1 MINYN
6 NPKLHLAAISFAL
19 YILFAL
25 ASGQLALL
33 ALLATGLLLAYSLLV
48 NHDNFRAMMP
58 GFLAQNFDLM
68 IPTLAGIFWAISL
81 WLTDAPQPVL
91 FAIITMTLIAAA
103 LISFQDE
110 FESSSG
116 FVAIPL
122 VSLCIYLLVVPESSM
137 VILALGVVITTG
149 LLFAA
154 VHFKHLLPHIED
166 NSKKADQLPDA
177 VSNQLEEKEKYLGK
191 IRDLS
196 ENIKQ
201 LEVDLSA
208 AEMAKMEFLATMSHE
223 IRTPLNGIVPLIDI
237 VLDSELTDFQRDY
250 LTTAHT
256 SATQMQKL
264 IDDLLDF
271 SKVEAGK
278 MRIETS
284 GLKVKKILEEVR
296 TGLEAAAEKK
306 GLDVHINVDSGISP
320 LLRGDPIRLRQ
331 VLTNLVSNAIKF
343 SHNGTIIMSAIRLR
357 SDGKHDIVRFSVQDE
372 GIGIDP
378 ENIDELFNA
387 FHQGDNSST
396 RKFGGTGLGLAISK
410 KIVELLKGVI
420 GVDSEKGKGSTFW
433 FELPLLKS
441 AGETPAAEEESSD
454 GYRAILIN
462 SNPELFKTFQK
473 KLSEEQIKSHLT
485 LNLQQTVSRLKASNN
500 LSGDKKKNIIFI
512 DFDSNAKLFRQLLLM
527 MQQKQLPNAIV
538 CVISKQAQIAGVKQE
553 NIHIISK
560 DLPVSDILR
569 LIEPEEQAEQPVEL
583 LVKTHQPE
591 EDESTLEPKPANDRD
606 IDTID
611 DSVLLVEDNE
621 VNLKV
626 AQKLI
631 DYIGY
636 PFDVARNGMEGLE
649 KAKGTSYRMILMDC
663 QMPVM
668 DGYTCT
674 RRIRNYEK
682 DNHLGRTPIIA
693 MTANAMLGDR
703 EKCIAAGMDDYMSK
717 PLNRYI
723 LEKTLKKWDPL
734 ADVQKVAAIK
744 KPTEAS
750 STPSTPKESK
760 SAPSEAIN
768 SKWLSV
774 ESLEKI
780 EEFMGE
786 ETNSLLELFKQESP
800 ALLKRMQHG
809 QKQQDFPEVQKI
821 AHTLKSTSANIGAN
835 GLSFF
840 CKKMEQAAMQG
851 DTVQM
856 SDLQE
861 KIKKSYLLT
870 VREIK
875 KYRKEA

>member
-1 MINYN
+1 LSKDKAEKIDMKRI
-6 NPKLHLAAISFAL
+6 
-19 YILFAL
+19 
-25 ASGQLALL
+25 
-33 ALLATGLLLAYSLLV
+33 GL
-48 NHDNFRAMMP
+48 R
-58 GFLAQNFDLM
+58 
-68 IPTLAGIFWAISL
+68 
-81 WLTDAPQPVL
+81 
-91 FAIITMTLIAAA
+91 
-103 LISFQDE
+103 
-110 FESSSG
+110 
-116 FVAIPL
+116 
-122 VSLCIYLLVVPESSM
+122 
-137 VILALGVVITTG
+137 
-149 LLFAA
+149 
-154 VHFKHLLPHIED
+154 
-166 NSKKADQLPDA
+166 
-177 VSNQLEEKEKYLGK
+177 
-191 IRDLS
+191 
-196 ENIKQ
+196 
-201 LEVDLSA
+201 
-208 AEMAKMEFLATMSHE
+208 
-223 IRTPLNGIVPLIDI
+223 
-237 VLDSELTDFQRDY
+237 
-250 LTTAHT
+250 
-256 SATQMQKL
+256 
-264 IDDLLDF
+264 
-271 SKVEAGK
+271 
-278 MRIETS
+278 
-284 GLKVKKILEEVR
+284 VKNRREEVR
-296 TGLEAAAEKK
+296 TGMEAAAEKK
-306 GLDVHINVDSGISP
+306 GLEVHINVDSSISP
-320 LLRGDPIRLRQ
+320 VLRGDPIRLRQ

-343 SHNGTIIMSAIRLR
+343 SHNGTIVMSAIRLR
-357 SDGKHDIVRFSVQDE
+357 SEGKHDIVRFSVQDE

-378 ENIDELFNA
+378 ESIDELFNA

-462 SNPELFKTFQK
+462 SKPELFKAFQK
-473 KLSEEQIKSHLT
+473 KLAEAQIKSHLT
-485 LNLQQTVSRLKASNN
+485 LNLQQTVARLKASNN

-512 DFDSNAKLFRQLLLM
+512 DFDTNAKLFRQLLLM
-527 MQQKQLPNAIV
+527 IQQKQLPNAIV
-538 CVISKQAQIAGVKQE
+538 CVISKQAQIAGVKQQE
-553 NIHIISK
+553 SIHIINK
-560 DLPVSDILR
+560 DIPIDELLQ
-569 LIEPEEQAEQPVEL
+569 LLEPDDSEAEKPVEL

-649 KAKGTSYRMILMDC
+649 KAKTTSYRMILMDC

-682 DNHLGRTPIIA
+682 DNHIGRTPIIA

-717 PLNRYI
+717 PLNRYM
-723 LEKTLKKWDPL
+723 LEKTLKKWDPS
-734 ADVQKVAAIK
+734 ADVQKPKSIQAVA
-744 KPTEAS
+744 
-750 STPSTPKESK
+750 TPVVDTPQKETK
-760 SAPSEAIN
+760 PSEAIN

-780 EEFMGE
+780 EEFMGD

-800 ALLKRMQHG
+800 ALLKKMQN
-809 QKQQDFPEVQKI
+809 KQTEKDFPEVQKI

-851 DTVQM
+851 NVKQM

-870 VREIK
+870 IREIK
-875 KYRKEA
+875 KYRQEA

>member
-6 NPKLHLAAISFAL
+6 NPKLHLAVISFAL

-25 ASGQLALL
+25 VSGQLALL
-33 ALLATGLLLAYSLLV
+33 ALIGTGLLFAYSLLAQ
-48 NHDNFRAMMP
+48 HEHFRAMLP
-58 GFLAQNFDLM
+58 SFLAQNFDLM
-68 IPTLAGIFWAISL
+68 VPTLAGLFWGISL
-81 WLTDAPQPVL
+81 WLTNEPQPIL
-91 FAIITMTLIAAA
+91 FTIITISLIAAA

-110 FESSSG
+110 FESTSG
-116 FVAIPL
+116 FVITPL
-122 VSLCIYLLVVPESSM
+122 LSLCIYLLVVPPSSL
-137 VILALGVVITTG
+137 ILISLGLLITTG
-149 LLFAA
+149 LLFAM
-154 VHFKHLLPHIED
+154 VHLKHLLPANED
-166 NSKKADQLPDA
+166 NSKKTDQLPDA
-177 VSNQLEEKEKYLGK
+177 ISTQLEEKEKYLGK

-237 VLDSELTDFQRDY
+237 VLDSELTDFQKDY

-278 MRIETS
+278 MRIELS

-296 TGLEAAAEKK
+296 FGLEAAAEKK
-306 GLDVHINVDSGISP
+306 GLDVHINVDSSISP

-343 SHNGTIIMSAIRLR
+343 SHNGTIVMSAVRLR
-357 SDGKHDIVRFSVQDE
+357 SEGKHDIVRFSVQDE
-372 GIGIDP
+372 GIGIDS
-378 ENIDELFNA
+378 ESIDELFNA

-441 AGETPAAEEESSD
+441 AGDTPAVEEESSD

-473 KLSEEQIKSHLT
+473 KLAEGQIKSHLT
-485 LNLQQTVSRLKASNN
+485 LNLQQTVARLKASNN

-512 DFDSNAKLFRQLLLM
+512 DFDTNAKLFRQLLLM
-527 MQQKQLPNAIV
+527 MQQKQLPNALV
-538 CVISKQAQIAGVKQE
+538 CVISKQSQIAGVKQQD

-560 DLPVSDILR
+560 DVSVDQLMG
-569 LIEPEEQAEQPVEL
+569 LLEPAESEAEKPAEL
-583 LVKTHQPE
+583 LVKTHTPE
-591 EDESTLEPKPANDRD
+591 EETLLEPKPANDRD
-606 IDTID
+606 VDSID

-649 KAKGTSYRMILMDC
+649 KAKTTSYRMILMDC

-682 DNHLGRTPIIA
+682 DNHIGRTPIIA

-734 ADVQKVAAIK
+734 ADVQKSVSVQPSIAVATSSPAK
-744 KPTEAS
+744 DSKPAET
-750 STPSTPKESK
+750 
-760 SAPSEAIN
+760 IN

-780 EEFMGE
+780 EEFMGD

-800 ALLKRMQHG
+800 ALLKKMQH
-809 QKQQDFPEVQKI
+809 KQSQNDFPEVQKI

-840 CKKMEQAAMQG
+840 CKKMEQAAMEKN
-851 DTVQM
+851 VAQM

-870 VREIK
+870 IREIR
-875 KYRKEA
+875 KYRQEA